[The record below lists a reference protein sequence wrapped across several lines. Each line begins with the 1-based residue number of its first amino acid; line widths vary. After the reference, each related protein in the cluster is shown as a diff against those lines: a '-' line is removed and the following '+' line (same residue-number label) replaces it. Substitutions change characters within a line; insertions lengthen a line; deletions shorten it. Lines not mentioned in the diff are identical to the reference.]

1 MPRDAIRLRYDL
13 RMSADNLV
21 AEILIYGEI
30 CSGYYKWTDEDLSA
44 KDFNDLLK
52 KAEEK
57 GAKKI
62 SIRINS
68 PGGEVTQAVAMRT
81 MLMGCGIEQKEAH
94 IEGLCASAA
103 TVPVSI
109 PGLKVT
115 IAEGSEFMIHNPMS
129 MAWGQAKDIEAC
141 AERLRKTEKTMAEIY
156 AKRTGKSEED
166 MRSMM
171 DKESW
176 FTAKEAVEMGF
187 ADELIETEP
196 VVASVNKQMMDAMR
210 GLYMRIPDGVRQ
222 ENEGNTD
229 VQVANTPDA
238 INENKEEE
246 KTMDITKEMLEKDNP
261 SLMEQLMADGAKAE
275 RERIA
280 NIDALTPPGY
290 EQMAAD
296 AKANG
301 TSAIDYHKAIVKAQ
315 KEKGNDFLKNR
326 EKEMNASKSIP
337 ASEPG
342 SLDGDEKAMNDF
354 VAECKNIVK
363 NMSPMNNE
371 GMMY

>member
-1 MPRDAIRLRYDL
+1 MPRDVIRLRYDL

-187 ADELIETEP
+187 ADALIEAEP